1 MQTII
6 QVISKRLDSLRV
18 RIANDPKL
26 ESFEL
31 YTSERKRVS
40 RRRGWT
46 KLRSKDGTQGAI
58 NIQWDAKCRMLVCR
72 VVNRLGGTPHD
83 ITGHFMAYLLARF
96 RREIRAIH
104 VIPQ

>member
-6 QVISKRLDSLRV
+6 HVISHKGQSLRG
-18 RIANDPKL
+18 RIARDPKL
-26 ESFEL
+26 GKFKL
-31 YTSERKRVS
+31 YTAEGKRRS

-46 KLRSKDGTQGAI
+46 KLRGDAQGAI
-58 NIQWDAKCRMLVCR
+58 NIQWDAPCQMLVCR
-72 VVNRLGGTPHD
+72 VVNRLGGTPHE

-104 VIPQ
+104 IIPK

>member
-6 QVISKRLDSLRV
+6 HVVSKKGQSLRG

-26 ESFEL
+26 DLFSLHTAEG
-31 YTSERKRVS
+31 KRWG
-40 RRRGWT
+40 RRQGWT
-46 KLRSKDGTQGAI
+46 KLRSTSAQGAI
-58 NIQWDAKCRMLVCR
+58 NIQWDAPCRMLVCR

-96 RREIRAIH
+96 RGEIRAIH
-104 VIPQ
+104 ITPQ

>member
-6 QVISKRLDSLRV
+6 HVISEKGESLRG
-18 RIANDPKL
+18 RIAKDPKL
-26 ESFEL
+26 EHFNL
-31 YTSERKRVS
+31 YTAEGKRWG

-46 KLRSKDGTQGAI
+46 KLHSTNAQGAI
-58 NIQWDAKCRMLVCR
+58 NIQWDAACRMLVCR

-83 ITGHFMAYLLARF
+83 ITGHFMAYLLALF
-96 RREIRAIH
+96 RRQIPAIH